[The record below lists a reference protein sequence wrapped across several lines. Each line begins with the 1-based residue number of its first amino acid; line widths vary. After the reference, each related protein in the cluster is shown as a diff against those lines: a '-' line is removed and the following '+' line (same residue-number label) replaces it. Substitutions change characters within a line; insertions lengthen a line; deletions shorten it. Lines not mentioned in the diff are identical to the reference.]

1 MKKADVRKQVLTALF
16 TALICVATMVIQ
28 IPTPMT
34 GGYVNVGDVFVLA
47 AAWFLGPWYGM
58 FAAGVGSAL
67 ADLLS
72 SYAHYIPGTL
82 IIKALMALT
91 AALIAKRLRERIP
104 SRAGRLVGAIAA
116 ELIMVAG
123 YFLYA
128 WAILGKAVTAAVTS
142 VPENLLQGAVGIVG
156 GMMLIEVL
164 NRLPIYGKDHRA
176 A

>member
-104 SRAGRLVGAIAA
+104 SRAG
-116 ELIMVAG
+116 
-123 YFLYA
+123 
-128 WAILGKAVTAAVTS
+128 
-142 VPENLLQGAVGIVG
+142 
-156 GMMLIEVL
+156 
-164 NRLPIYGKDHRA
+164 
-176 A
+176 